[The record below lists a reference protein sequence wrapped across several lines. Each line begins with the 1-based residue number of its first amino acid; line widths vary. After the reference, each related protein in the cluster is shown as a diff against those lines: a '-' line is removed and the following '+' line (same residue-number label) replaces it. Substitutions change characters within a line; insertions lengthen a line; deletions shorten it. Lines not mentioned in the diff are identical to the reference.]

1 MADGERPYCACGARA
16 SQGRRGH
23 CSLSRLSWGSL
34 WAAQMKPM
42 RTSGKARGDGAACLA
57 DEKLVEDL
65 LANRCMV
72 AVAEHVCCSL
82 MLPQFS
88 HDTAADLTHA
98 GSGPTAAEAAQSG
111 AGPSKVPAVNTCS
124 PAHQLPAACRAA
136 LAARSCLGT
145 RSEIEEQKVT
155 LQDALH

>member
-1 MADGERPYCACGARA
+1 MVHGPIAHVGPGQDRTLFIVQALLGLFVGSTDEA
-16 SQGRRGH
+16 SEDF
-23 CSLSRLSWGSL
+23 
-34 WAAQMKPM
+34 
-42 RTSGKARGDGAACLA
+42 GKAWGDGAACLA
-57 DEKLVEDL
+57 DEELVQHL
-65 LANRCMV
+65 LANRCMA

-88 HDTAADLTHA
+88 HDTAADLHHA

-111 AGPSKVPAVNTCS
+111 AGPSNVPAVNTCS
-124 PAHQLPAACRAA
+124 PAHQLPAARRAA
-136 LAARSCLGT
+136 LAAKSCLGT